1 MNSNFRYQLEERL
14 VYSKEWA
21 INFSNKLKHFELTDR
36 VERELNK
43 QKPFTS
49 SIRRIYYLPLNIL
62 KYYKKKQLINE
73 YEWTLKEIEILEK
86 ELKNFQK

>member
-43 QKPFTS
+43 QS
-49 SIRRIYYLPLNIL
+49 HLRH
-62 KYYKKKQLINE
+62 
-73 YEWTLKEIEILEK
+73 
-86 ELKNFQK
+86 